1 MNIDNDETKLNEEA
15 NNGSES
21 EENNVEA
28 ETYEKDSQDTGSQEK
43 DYEKEYNDLYD
54 RYLRLAADFD
64 NYKKRT
70 AKEKSDITAYG
81 NEELIKAVLDVVDNL
96 ERALDHAQKNQETES
111 LIEGVKLVYNQLL
124 SCLQRF
130 GLQKIGAEK
139 GTEFDPRFHQ
149 AFERVETEDVS
160 PGLIISEVVKGY
172 KLKERLLRPAI
183 VSVSA
188 GVTNKPDEEKDTEE
202 EVIKINDFSD
212 SDDEDET
219 GTIDLTD
226 EDTTN

>member
-1 MNIDNDETKLNEEA
+1 MNINNDESKLNEHT
-15 NNGSES
+15 NSETQT
-21 EENNVEA
+21 EGENVKVETGEQEQTQKSA
-28 ETYEKDSQDTGSQEK
+28 DSK
-43 DYEKEYNDLYD
+43 DYKKEYDQLYD

-96 ERALDHAQKNQETES
+96 ERALEHAQRNEDTES

-130 GLQKIGAEK
+130 GLQRIEADE

-160 PGLIISEVVKGY
+160 PGIILTEVVKGY

-188 GVTNKPDEEKDTEE
+188 GISNKPENDESDIEQNVVE
-202 EVIKINDFSD
+202 INDD
-212 SDDEDET
+212 SEDNEI

>member
-1 MNIDNDETKLNEEA
+1 MNINNDESKLNEHT
-15 NNGSES
+15 NSETQT
-21 EENNVEA
+21 EGENVKVETVEQEQA
-28 ETYEKDSQDTGSQEK
+28 QKSADSK
-43 DYEKEYNDLYD
+43 DYKKEYDQLYD

-96 ERALDHAQKNQETES
+96 ERALEHAQRNEDTES

-130 GLQKIGAEK
+130 GLQRIEADE

-160 PGLIISEVVKGY
+160 PGIILTEVVKGY

-188 GVTNKPDEEKDTEE
+188 GISNKPENDESDIEQNVVE
-202 EVIKINDFSD
+202 INDD
-212 SDDEDET
+212 SEDNEI

>member
-1 MNIDNDETKLNEEA
+1 
-15 NNGSES
+15 
-21 EENNVEA
+21 
-28 ETYEKDSQDTGSQEK
+28 
-43 DYEKEYNDLYD
+43 
-54 RYLRLAADFD
+54 
-64 NYKKRT
+64 
-70 AKEKSDITAYG
+70 
-81 NEELIKAVLDVVDNL
+81 
-96 ERALDHAQKNQETES
+96 
-111 LIEGVKLVYNQLL
+111 L

-130 GLQKIGAEK
+130 GLQRIEADE

-160 PGLIISEVVKGY
+160 PGIILTEVVKGY

-188 GVTNKPDEEKDTEE
+188 GISNKPENDESDIEQNVVE
-202 EVIKINDFSD
+202 INDD
-212 SDDEDET
+212 SEDNEI